1 MKQDKLVSICTS
13 CLGDILK
20 RFKVGL
26 LVWLFTA
33 LCSTGSSMAQ
43 EAVNTTKLVGNWAYS
58 LGPKVLFG
66 LHLERDPAKPDRLR
80 GYVVTPENFSVNSLN
95 GTQPQ
100 FSQISAKSQQQPVAS
115 LDWKDGALQ
124 LRDPSPAHGDD
135 VPTYLV
141 KPVDTADVDVTFF
154 PNSPDLRMKRIAGE
168 PQLASDWDSTRAY
181 TQDDF
186 APDNDEMAAIVAR
199 DQAERAGN
207 SHVGGQAM
215 EKADSER
222 RVQTAALLK
231 QGLLHTGPDF
241 DHAALIFQHGT
252 SSDDYLLAHVLAVI
266 AVSKGQHGA
275 VWISAA
281 TLDRYLQSLHQPQ
294 IFGTQYKVLNKD
306 PSTQEPYNRSL
317 ISDAL
322 RAYMG
327 VPNQKSQDDQRLHFD
342 AQRGVAT
349 KVP

>member
-1 MKQDKLVSICTS
+1 MKLSHAR
-13 CLGDILK
+13 LLILAAI
-20 RFKVGL
+20 
-26 LVWLFTA
+26 A
-33 LCSTGSSMAQ
+33 LCFTSSLSAQ
-43 EAVNTTKLVGNWAYS
+43 ESLNTSMLVGNWSYS
-58 LGPKVLFG
+58 LGPKALFG
-66 LHLERDPAKPDRLR
+66 LHLERDPTKPDHLR
-80 GYVVTPENFSVNSLN
+80 GYVLTPKNFSVNSLN
-95 GTQPQ
+95 GTQLQ
-100 FSQISAKSQQQPVAS
+100 FSQISAKSQQQAVAS
-115 LDWKDGALQ
+115 LDWKNGALQ
-124 LRDPSPAHGDD
+124 LRDPSPAAGND

-141 KPVDTADVDVTFF
+141 KGIDATDVDVTFF
-154 PNSPDLRMKRIAGE
+154 PGLPDLRMKRIMGE
-168 PQLASDWDSTRAY
+168 PRLASDWDSTRTY

-186 APDNDEMAAIVAR
+186 APDNDEMTAIVAK
-199 DQAERAGN
+199 DQADRAAN
-207 SHVGGQAM
+207 SHVSEQAM
-215 EKADSER
+215 QKADVER

-231 QGLLHTGPDF
+231 QGFLHTGSDF

-317 ISDAL
+317 LSDAL

-327 VPNQKSQDDQRLHFD
+327 VPDQKSQNSQRLQLD
-342 AQRGVAT
+342 AQRGIAT
-349 KVP
+349 TAQ